1 MYFNADRSRPH
12 YAYPPSPDSPTSPTT
27 HRPVPLSHRLRTLQS
42 ELAALETELADPSN
56 PLLAKERE
64 EDNVDPGELI
74 RGLVDVRGR
83 LEKISKG
90 KEGRG
95 RLVSVVMGNG
105 DIDVKEGEKRNH
117 DDGQKGIEGKNNEKK
132 DAPDVRGVVEI
143 DRRVGELEKL
153 VGSSSTALDEVNSY
167 AFLQLPVNILF

>member
-1 MYFNADRSRPH
+1 LRS
-12 YAYPPSPDSPTSPTT
+12 
-27 HRPVPLSHRLRTLQS
+27 LQN

-83 LEKISKG
+83 LERISKG

-95 RLVSVVMGNG
+95 RLVNVVMGNG
-105 DIDVKEGEKRNH
+105 EIDIAG
-117 DDGQKGIEGKNNEKK
+117 DGKKMVDGIQKGGGGRKSGDGKK
-132 DAPDVRGVVEI
+132 DHEKGQAPDIRTIVEM

-153 VGSSSTALDEVNSY
+153 VGSSSTALDEVC
-167 AFLQLPVNILF
+167 